1 MRIIII
7 GFKGMLGHALEAL
20 LVNKHELINLDL
32 PEINIIDLASVKS
45 AIASNNADLII
56 NSAAYTDVDGCE
68 SNVDHAYAVNSLG
81 PRNLAVVCNA
91 LNIPLVHIST
101 DYIFD
106 GTSGV
111 PYKEWDAPNP
121 QSIYGRSKLQ
131 GERYVRELCSKH
143 YIVRTSWLYGQ
154 NGKNFVATMLRLAK
168 EKNEIG
174 VVNDQIGSPTYTV
187 DLAKAITELIT
198 EPAYGTYHITNS
210 GVCSWYEFT
219 IEIFKQAGIDNV
231 KVKPITTKDYNRP
244 AKRPAYSVMDNY
256 VWRLQG
262 KQPLRNY
269 KEALADYLKSIN
281 EGDKS

>member
-1 MRIIII
+1 MKIMII
-7 GFKGMLGHALEAL
+7 GYKGMLGHDLKASL
-20 LVNKHELINLDL
+20 LNKYELINLDV
-32 PEINIIDLASVKS
+32 PEIDITDLSSVKS
-45 AIASNNADLII
+45 TVSLHNAGLLI

-68 SNVDHAYAVNSLG
+68 SNIDHAFSVNSLG
-81 PRNLAVVCNA
+81 PRNLAVVCND

-106 GTSGV
+106 GTSSV

-121 QSIYGRSKLQ
+121 QSMYGRTKLQ

-143 YIVRTSWLYGQ
+143 YIIRTSWLYGQ

-168 EKNEIG
+168 EKDEIG

-187 DLAKAITELIT
+187 DLAKAISELIT

-219 IEIFKQAGIDNV
+219 LEIFRQAGIDNV
-231 KVKPITTKDYNRP
+231 KVNPITTQEINRP

-256 VWRLQG
+256 IWRLQG
-262 KQPLRNY
+262 KLPLRNY
-269 KEALADYLKSIN
+269 KEALTEYLLSIKKEEKS
-281 EGDKS
+281 